1 MFADLPTVSLEY
13 AQKNLTFIEEDRDLI
28 GDESYVLGWFYEDEA
43 GEAFYVENPDR
54 ARDALSA
61 QATVLRRHR

>member
-43 GEAFYVENPDR
+43 GEAFYVENPNRD
-54 ARDALSA
+54 RDALDA